1 MSWRQGCDGGPC
13 ALVEPVDDG
22 TRQPNVI
29 SLKEF
34 ELNFPAQGGSIRYGR
49 TRLIELPA
57 PSSQYTSKGD
67 FHDDFLQNR
76 RCSALE
82 L

>member
-1 MSWRQGCDGGPC
+1 MPGAKGVTVVRARWSSR
-13 ALVEPVDDG
+13 VDDG

-34 ELNFPAQGGSIRYGR
+34 ELNFPAQARSIRYGR
-49 TRLIELPA
+49 IGASELPA
-57 PSSQYTSKGD
+57 PSSQYTSKGA

-76 RCSALE
+76 
-82 L
+82 